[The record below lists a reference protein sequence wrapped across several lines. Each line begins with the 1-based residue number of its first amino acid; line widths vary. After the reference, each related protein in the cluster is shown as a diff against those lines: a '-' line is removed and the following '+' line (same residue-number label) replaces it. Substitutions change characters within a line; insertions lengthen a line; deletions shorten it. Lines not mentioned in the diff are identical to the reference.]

1 MTYHDD
7 YISDFTIDLF
17 NSISISFVHLI
28 KFQTVYFILRKREGF
43 SVRITRY
50 EYFEIRRN
58 YSKIVRRTKLY

>member
-7 YISDFTIDLF
+7 YISDFMIDLF

-28 KFQTVYFILRKREGF
+28 KFQTVYFILSKREGF
-43 SVRITRY
+43 SVWIARY
-50 EYFEIRRN
+50 DYFKIQRN